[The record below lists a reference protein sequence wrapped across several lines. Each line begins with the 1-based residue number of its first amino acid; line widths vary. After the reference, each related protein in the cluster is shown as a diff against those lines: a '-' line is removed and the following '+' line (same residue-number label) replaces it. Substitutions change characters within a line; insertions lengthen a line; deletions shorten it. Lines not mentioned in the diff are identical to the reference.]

1 VQAELLTRIRSLLRS
16 KGRDDSDVLR
26 FADLALDPSKHEVV
40 RSGRRIELTLTEFM
54 LLELFLRHPR
64 EVLPRGLIFTTVWGF
79 DFGSK
84 SNSLNV
90 IIGHL
95 RRKLEAGGKP
105 RLIHTVRG
113 VGYVLRKP

>member
-1 VQAELLTRIRSLLRS
+1 MPCAGRCSSACRGRDRTRI
-16 KGRDDSDVLR
+16 
-26 FADLALDPSKHEVV
+26 
-40 RSGRRIELTLTEFM
+40 
-54 LLELFLRHPR
+54 
-64 EVLPRGLIFTTVWGF
+64 WGF

-90 IIGHL
+90 RIGNL

-113 VGYVLRKP
+113 VGCVLREA